1 MLNEA
6 RQLLQ
11 TYYGYPDFRDGQQ
24 TIITNLLN
32 GKPSLGIMPTGGGK
46 SICYQIPA
54 LLLDGITIVISPLI
68 SLMKD
73 QVDSLQSIGINATF
87 INSSLSAQEI
97 EERVAQIQSGKV
109 KLIYVAPER
118 LDVGYFMS
126 IIQNQKISFVAVDE
140 AHCLSQW
147 GHDFRPSYRNIGH
160 FVRQL
165 PEKPLLAAFTA
176 TATEEVTEDIC
187 ETLGI
192 QDENVV
198 ITGFARENLSFSVV
212 RGTDKLKY
220 LTSYLKENKDEPG
233 IIYAS
238 TRKEVDSLHAQLTK
252 SGYSVGKYHAGLSEE
267 ERKST
272 QEDFL
277 YDKTT
282 VMVATNAFGMGINK
296 TNVRYVIHYN
306 MPKNLESY
314 YQEAGRAGR
323 DGVESECILLF
334 NARDI
339 QLQKFLI
346 EQTLLS
352 PDRKSNEYM
361 KLQMMVDF
369 CFTTKCLQCFI
380 TSYFGERNQPECG
393 KCSNCSS
400 DFTEKNITV
409 EAQKIFSCIKRMNE
423 RFGATLVAKVL
434 KGSNDKK
441 IHQFQLSSL
450 PTYGLMK
457 ELTEKQIVELINIL
471 IAEGYLFLSEG
482 QFPIIK
488 LGSRSVQVLTGKE
501 EVKLKV
507 KQTPVIV
514 KKDDGLF
521 QQLRDLRKELAQK
534 ESIPPYLIF
543 SDRTLQEM
551 CTYLPETE
559 EEMLN
564 VKGVGMQ
571 KWERYGEIFL
581 QEIVRF
587 SKENNLIRSGTLQAS
602 SVTRTLIDSIEKNDK
617 PSHEITFE
625 LYNSGLSLQEVTKKR
640 GMSITTVQNH
650 MVKCEED
657 GLEVNWDDFIPIEW
671 EEQIRN
677 VIEKIGAEKLKPI
690 KDELPSE
697 VDYMAIKA
705 VIIKRQKE
713 KQPSKY

>member
-1 MLNEA
+1 MLNDA
-6 RQLLQ
+6 RKLLQ
-11 TYYGYPDFRDGQQ
+11 TYYGYPDFREGQEV
-24 TIITNLLN
+24 IISKLLN

-54 LLLDGITIVISPLI
+54 LLLEGITIVISPLI

-73 QVDSLQSIGINATF
+73 QVDALQSVGINATF
-87 INSSLSAQEI
+87 INSSLTSDEI
-97 EERVAQIQSGKV
+97 EERVSLIRSGKI

-118 LDVGYFMS
+118 LDGGYFLS
-126 IIQNQKISFVAVDE
+126 LIQNQKVSFVAVDE

-147 GHDFRPSYRNIGH
+147 GHDFRPSYRNIGY

-165 PEKPLLAAFTA
+165 PNKPLLAAFTA

-187 ETLGI
+187 DTLGI
-192 QDENVV
+192 EEENVV
-198 ITGFARENLSFSVV
+198 VTGFARENLSFSVI
-212 RGTDKLKY
+212 RGTDKFKY
-220 LTSYLKENKDEPG
+220 LTAYLKQNKDEPG

-323 DGVESECILLF
+323 DGVDSECILLF

-352 PDRKSNEYM
+352 PDRKTNEYM
-361 KLQMMVDF
+361 KLQMMIDF
-369 CFTTKCLQCFI
+369 CFTTKCLQSFI
-380 TSYFGERNQPECG
+380 TSYFGERNNEDCG

-441 IHQFQLSSL
+441 IHQFHLSSL

-457 ELTEKQIVELINIL
+457 DLTEKQIVELINIL
-471 IAEGYLFLSEG
+471 IAEGYLFLTEG

-488 LGSRSVQVLTGKE
+488 LGSRSLNVLKGNE

-507 KQTPVIV
+507 KETPVAV

-521 QQLRDLRKELAQK
+521 QLLREIRKVIAQK

-559 EEMLN
+559 DEMLE
-564 VKGVGMQ
+564 VKGVGVQ
-571 KWERYGEIFL
+571 KWERYGPLFL
-581 QEIVRF
+581 QEIIRYK
-587 SKENNLIRSGTLQAS
+587 KENNIKRNAS
-602 SVTRTLIDSIEKNDK
+602 VHIDEISNHSKVALEKNDK

-625 LYNSGLSLQEVTKKR
+625 LYKSGLTLKEISKKR
-640 GMSITTVQNH
+640 ELSITTVQNH

-657 GLEVNWDDFIPIEW
+657 GIEVNWDDFIPKEY
-671 EEQIRN
+671 EEQIKN
-677 VIEKIGAEKLKPI
+677 VIDKLGAEKLKPI
-690 KDELPSE
+690 KDELPSD

-705 VIIKRQKE
+705 VIIKRHKE
-713 KQPSKY
+713 KQPSQH

>member
-1 MLNEA
+1 MLNDA
-6 RQLLQ
+6 RKLLQ
-11 TYYGYPDFRDGQQ
+11 TYYGYPDFREGQKV
-24 TIITNLLN
+24 IISKLLN

-73 QVDSLQSIGINATF
+73 QVDALQSVGINATF
-87 INSSLSAQEI
+87 INSSLTSEEI
-97 EERVAQIQSGKV
+97 EERVSLIRSGKI

-118 LDVGYFMS
+118 LDGGYFIS
-126 IIQNQKISFVAVDE
+126 LIKNQKISFVAVDE

-147 GHDFRPSYRNIGH
+147 GHDFRPSYRNIGQ

-165 PEKPLLAAFTA
+165 PHKPLLAAFTA

-187 ETLGI
+187 DTLGI
-192 QDENVV
+192 EDENVV
-198 ITGFARENLSFSVV
+198 VTGFARENLSFSVI
-212 RGTDKLKY
+212 RGTDKIKY
-220 LTSYLKENKDEPG
+220 LSAYLKENKDEHG

-238 TRKEVDSLHAQLTK
+238 TRKEVDSLHVQLTK

-352 PDRKSNEYM
+352 PERKTNEYM

-369 CFTTKCLQCFI
+369 CFTTKCLQTFI
-380 TSYFGERNQPECG
+380 TSYFGERNNEDCR
-393 KCSNCSS
+393 KCNNCSS

-471 IAEGYLFLSEG
+471 IAEGYLFLTEG

-488 LGSRSVQVLTGKE
+488 LGNRSLNVLKGKE

-507 KQTPVIV
+507 KEKTAAV

-521 QQLRDLRKELAQK
+521 QILRELRKELAQK

-543 SDRTLQEM
+543 SDRTLQEL

-559 EEMLN
+559 EEMLEI
-564 VKGVGMQ
+564 KGIGVQ
-571 KWERYGEIFL
+571 KWERYGQIFL
-581 QEIVRF
+581 QGIIRYK
-587 SKENNLIRSGTLQAS
+587 KENNIKKAAS
-602 SVTRTLIDSIEKNDK
+602 IHLDEMSNHSKLEIDKNDK
-617 PSHEITFE
+617 PSHELTFE
-625 LYNSGLSLQEVTKKR
+625 LYKSGLTLKEISKKR
-640 GMSITTVQNH
+640 ELSITTVQNH
-650 MVKCEED
+650 MVKCDEE
-657 GLEVNWDDFIPIEW
+657 GLEVNWDDFIPNEY
-671 EEQIRN
+671 EEQIKN
-677 VIEKIGAEKLKPI
+677 VIDKIGAEKLKPI

-705 VIIKRQKE
+705 VIIKSQKE
-713 KQPSKY
+713 KQPSNH

>member
-6 RQLLQ
+6 RKLLQ
-11 TYYGYPDFRDGQQ
+11 THYGYPDFREGQEV
-24 TIITNLLN
+24 IITKLLN

-54 LLLDGITIVISPLI
+54 LLLEGITIVISPLI

-73 QVDSLQSIGINATF
+73 QVDALQSVGINATF
-87 INSSLSAQEI
+87 INSSLNSDEI
-97 EERVAQIQSGKV
+97 EERVSLIRSGKI

-118 LDVGYFMS
+118 LDGRYFLS
-126 IIQNQKISFVAVDE
+126 LIQNQKVSFVAVDE

-165 PEKPLLAAFTA
+165 PYKPLLAAFTA

-192 QDENVV
+192 EEENVV
-198 ITGFARENLSFSVV
+198 VTGFARENLSFSVI

-220 LTSYLKENKDEPG
+220 LTAYLKENKDEPG

-252 SGYSVGKYHAGLSEE
+252 GGYSVGKYHAGLSEE

-306 MPKNLESY
+306 MPKNIESY

-323 DGVESECILLF
+323 DGVDSECILLF

-352 PDRKSNEYM
+352 PDRKTNEYM

-369 CFTTKCLQCFI
+369 CFTTKCLQSFI
-380 TSYFGERNQPECG
+380 TSYFGERNNEDCG

-471 IAEGYLFLSEG
+471 IAEGYLFLTEG

-488 LGSRSVQVLTGKE
+488 LGNRSLNVLKGNE

-507 KQTPVIV
+507 KETPIAV

-521 QQLRDLRKELAQK
+521 PILRELRKEIAQK
-534 ESIPPYLIF
+534 DSIPPYLIF

-551 CTYLPETE
+551 CTNLPETE
-559 EEMLN
+559 EEMLE
-564 VKGVGMQ
+564 VKGVGVQ
-571 KWERYGEIFL
+571 KWERYGPLFL
-581 QEIVRF
+581 QEVIRYK
-587 SKENNLIRSGTLQAS
+587 KENNIKMNVSINVDQIS
-602 SVTRTLIDSIEKNDK
+602 KHSKVTIENNDK
-617 PSHEITFE
+617 PSHELTLE
-625 LYNSGLSLQEVTKKR
+625 LYNSGLSLKEIAKR
-640 GMSITTVQNH
+640 RDLSITTVQNH

-657 GLEVNWDDFIPIEW
+657 GIEVNWDDFIPKEY
-671 EEQIRN
+671 EEQIIN
-677 VIEKIGAEKLKPI
+677 VIDKIGAEKLKPI

-697 VDYMAIKA
+697 IDYMAIKA
-705 VIIKRQKE
+705 VIIKRHKE